1 MFRRWKWRS
10 ESARETAAK
19 KPFERGDRMMRRMLA
34 FLFVMTVGT
43 VLAGCMTTS
52 QFMKAKSKSARTD
65 VFSEID
71 GEEAIPKGYAVL
83 EIKATIKT
91 HTEGFYFLESKDSL
105 HGKKGYP
112 FVLNIDGQAVVWK
125 DDGEEEIVPPY
136 REKGGRD
143 PEGGTGVR
151 YRIHKKI
158 RLAAGFHRVFFG
170 LPGEGYHREFDVA
183 LEEGRTYSLALEP
196 IYKPGNVRHLRERR
210 FVNGIEEYKKTLQE
224 GSP

>member
-1 MFRRWKWRS
+1 
-10 ESARETAAK
+10 
-19 KPFERGDRMMRRMLA
+19 MRRMFA
-34 FLFVMTVGT
+34 FLFAITVGT

-52 QFMKAKSKSARTD
+52 QFMTAKSQTARND
-65 VFSEID
+65 AFSD
-71 GEEAIPKGYAVL
+71 ADEEGAIPNGYADV
-83 EIKATIKT
+83 EISASIKT
-91 HTEGFYFLESKDSL
+91 HVEGYYPLESKDSL

-125 DDGEEEIVPPY
+125 DDGEEENLPIY

-158 RLAAGFHRVFFG
+158 RLAGGYHRVFFG
-170 LPGEGYHREFDVA
+170 LPGECYYREFDVA
-183 LEEGRTYSLALEP
+183 LEEGKTYSLALKP
-196 IYKPGNVRHLRERR
+196 IYKRGNVRHLPERR
-210 FVNGIEEYKKTLQE
+210 FVNGIEEFKQTLQE

>member
-1 MFRRWKWRS
+1 
-10 ESARETAAK
+10 
-19 KPFERGDRMMRRMLA
+19 MMRRMYA
-34 FLFVMTVGT
+34 FLFAITVGT

-52 QFMKAKSKSARTD
+52 QFMKAKSQSARTD
-65 VFSEID
+65 VFREF
-71 GEEAIPKGYAVL
+71 GGKEAIPKGHAVL

-91 HTEGFYFLESKDSL
+91 HLEGFYLLESKDSL
-105 HGKKGYP
+105 HGKTGYP

-158 RLAAGFHRVFFG
+158 RLAAGFHRVFLG

-183 LEEGRTYSLALEP
+183 LEEGKTYSLALEP
-196 IYKPGNVRHLRERR
+196 IYKPGNVRHLRERQ
-210 FVNGIEEYKKTLQE
+210 FINGIEAYKKTLQE

>member
-1 MFRRWKWRS
+1 
-10 ESARETAAK
+10 
-19 KPFERGDRMMRRMLA
+19 MRNAPVCL
-34 FLFVMTVGT
+34 VGL
-43 VLAGCMTTS
+43 VVGSILAGCMTTH
-52 QFMKAKSKSARTD
+52 QFMNAKSRSTRSDIFHEVGGK
-65 VFSEID
+65 
-71 GEEAIPKGYAVL
+71 EAIPKGYAVL